1 MRENDR
7 HLNLAA
13 GTQNFQRH
21 VIVVASDPEIDA

>member
-13 GTQNFQRH
+13 RTQNFQRH
-21 VIVVASDPEIDA
+21 VIAVATDPQIDA